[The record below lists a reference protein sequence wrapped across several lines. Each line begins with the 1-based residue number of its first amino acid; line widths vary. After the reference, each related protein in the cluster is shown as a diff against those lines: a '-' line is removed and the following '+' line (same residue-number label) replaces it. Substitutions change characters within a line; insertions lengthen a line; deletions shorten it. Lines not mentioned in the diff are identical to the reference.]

1 MLANVTPRALASTET
16 SIDNK
21 LLLVEASLGL
31 TQAIAA
37 DQPKLNR
44 IRYVEGELH
53 LLKSLIFIL
62 RQFVDSVKVPVKLDG
77 ADIIELAETICRK
90 YTCDSMEDIILALKE
105 ARSGK
110 TIFYNKLDQ
119 SDILSALDKY
129 FVRKSIWLENLNLD
143 QKSRATSI
151 EQNTAVLLGQVAPD
165 LCKQM
170 TLRIDPAHPNS
181 ESLRRKLSITNA
193 KEQRGLMTPE
203 EAEQS
208 RADVAAANMRK
219 LRADWQASE
228 EAQKRIDA
236 RNRQENKRSR

>member
-1 MLANVTPRALASTET
+1 M
-16 SIDNK
+16 DNK

-31 TQAIAA
+31 TQATAA
-37 DQPKLNR
+37 EQPKLNR
-44 IRYVEGELH
+44 IRYTEGESH
-53 LLKSLIFIL
+53 LLKSVIFVL
-62 RQFVDSVKVPVKLDG
+62 RHFVDSVKVPVKLDG

-90 YTCDSMEDIILALKE
+90 YTHDSMEDIILALKE

-119 SDILSALDKY
+119 SDILQALDKY
-129 FVRKSIWLENLNLD
+129 FERKSIWLEHLNLD

-151 EQNTAVLLGQVAPD
+151 EHNAAVLLGQVAPD
-165 LCKQM
+165 LCQQM
-170 TLRIDPAHPNS
+170 TLRINPAHPSS
-181 ESLRRKLSITNA
+181 ESLRRKLNITKA

-208 RADVAAANMRK
+208 RAAVAAANMRK
-219 LRADWQASE
+219 PRADWQASE

-236 RNRQENKRSR
+236 RNRQEDRRR